1 MGKIIFEN
9 SLKCFFYKEL
19 MSLNQS
25 LTNPAGHELI
35 YYSSLVL
42 DHLSTSDKFFQMDE
56 GRLRNKILGE
66 KLLSSEKMSDSAKAR
81 ELKDIGDTTLIVCG
95 VFADSFNQKIID
107 SSYYIDL
114 GRIAYE
120 RLNAINPI
128 AFDQENFY
136 QVLSDEIL
144 KIIEIIK
151 QASRAF
157 LGEGNEPFLLKLG
170 RAS

>member
-9 SLKCFFYKEL
+9 SLKGFFYKEL
-19 MSLNQS
+19 MSLNES
-25 LTNPAGHELI
+25 LTYPAGHELI

-56 GRLRNKILGE
+56 GRLKI
-66 KLLSSEKMSDSAKAR
+66 KYWVKSYCQAKKCR
-81 ELKDIGDTTLIVCG
+81 IGKSKRIKRYQGYFLIVCG

-107 SSYYIDL
+107 CSYYIDL
-114 GRIAYE
+114 GKIAYE

-128 AFDQENFY
+128 AFDQDNFY

-151 QASRAF
+151 QASQNIFGCR
-157 LGEGNEPFLLKLG
+157 E
-170 RAS
+170 